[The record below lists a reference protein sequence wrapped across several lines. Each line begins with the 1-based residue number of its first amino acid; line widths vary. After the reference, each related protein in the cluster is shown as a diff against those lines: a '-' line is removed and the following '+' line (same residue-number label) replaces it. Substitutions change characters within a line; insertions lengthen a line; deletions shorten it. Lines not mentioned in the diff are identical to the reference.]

1 MNRDDFFN
9 LLNADQWSNAAC
21 IGYVILACKRLDY
34 STEEISRL
42 LEMLNTMFSIFTV
55 EEAAEEYRNY

>member
-55 EEAAEEYRNY
+55 EEAEEEYRNY